1 MQRVASAHR
10 FQARLPRTHST
21 TLHDTQEHTQQRDG
35 GGLQPTAVN
44 PDYWDLV
51 PHSDIHQQ
59 LGSRDG
65 VWRIRRHKHPHN
77 AVANRSLHCKRKQ
90 LRKGLDWD
98 QSDF

>member
-1 MQRVASAHR
+1 M
-10 FQARLPRTHST
+10 P
-21 TLHDTQEHTQQRDG
+21 TLHDTQKHTQQRDG

-59 LGSRDG
+59 HGSRDG
-65 VWRIRRHKHPHN
+65 VWRIRCHKHPYN
-77 AVANRSLHCKRKQ
+77 AVANRSLYCKRKQ